1 MVSKYPQN
9 QKTMIQA
16 ILSNKVGRSFNNSE
30 INWRQLFKASEDSLT
45 STIFENLLH
54 LPIELFWQILNN
66 SCYHNEGLVKGNPK
80 IIEVQFWPKWKATD
94 STNCRFIEPD
104 VFIRTIDFDLIIE
117 AKKYDDNQQ
126 YEEQWKNELQ
136 GYRNEYENDEKEVIF
151 LAIGGIRAEE
161 VETIMI
167 KDKTFSII
175 KCRWAKL
182 LQEVKYTLKAL
193 EKSNGYLSNVD
204 AIIRVLN
211 HIIEG
216 FGIHGYMTGK
226 WFENEDFSK
235 LTPIVDFNES
245 TQSLLKYNMSKTK
258 VS

>member
-1 MVSKYPQN
+1 M
-9 QKTMIQA
+9 
-16 ILSNKVGRSFNNSE
+16 
-30 INWRQLFKASEDSLT
+30 
-45 STIFENLLH
+45 
-54 LPIELFWQILNN
+54 
-66 SCYHNEGLVKGNPK
+66 
-80 IIEVQFWPKWKATD
+80 
-94 STNCRFIEPD
+94 
-104 VFIRTIDFDLIIE
+104 
-117 AKKYDDNQQ
+117 
-126 YEEQWKNELQ
+126 
-136 GYRNEYENDEKEVIF
+136 
-151 LAIGGIRAEE
+151 AIGGIRAEE
-161 VETIMI
+161 VETVAI

-182 LQEVKYTLKAL
+182 LQEVKYTFKAL

-204 AIIRVLN
+204 AIIRILN